1 MQEVEDLKEQHSS
14 FEKVS
19 FVIPDILFLSFSISS
34 SLLVVEEDGSNLFRD
49 CDTEDRLM
57 CFPQIEMND
66 DSLYG
71 R

>member
-1 MQEVEDLKEQHSS
+1 MQEVVDLKEQHSS
-14 FEKVS
+14 FEK
-19 FVIPDILFLSFSISS
+19 L
-34 SLLVVEEDGSNLFRD
+34 SLLEVEEDGSNLFRD